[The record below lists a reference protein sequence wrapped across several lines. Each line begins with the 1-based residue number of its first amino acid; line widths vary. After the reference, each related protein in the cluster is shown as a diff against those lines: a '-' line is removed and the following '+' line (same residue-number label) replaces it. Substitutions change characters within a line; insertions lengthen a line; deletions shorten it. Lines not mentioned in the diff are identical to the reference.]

1 MSGMDEILLD
11 PFKRLLAHICTPS
24 VIRYEEGRS
33 GLAQCWGE
41 LEQSGFIDALLP
53 ESRGGAGLSLSEVF
67 PLVVACG
74 EAALPAPFA
83 ETMVA
88 RALLDNRGAELPTGA
103 AIVLA
108 PPSPVVPLAAKASH
122 ALVTANGRLSLIA
135 MNAGASDPFRA
146 GGYADQLKGET
157 LLEVAAGGIDL
168 QAWAAALAAAQMS
181 GMMMRILDM
190 TLRYANE
197 RQQFDRPLSKF
208 QAIQHQ
214 LAVGAEYAVSAHTAA
229 AIAMSGQHFDPLRA
243 AAAKVCAGE
252 AASKLCAIAHAV
264 HGAIGVTEEYDLQIY
279 TRRLKQWALAFGNER
294 YWAHVLASAR
304 LGTEK
309 GTSADFVRL
318 HLGNME

>member
-1 MSGMDEILLD
+1 MDDSLLD
-11 PFKRLLAHICTPS
+11 PFKRLLAQICTSS
-24 VIRYEEGRS
+24 VIRDEESRS
-33 GLAQCWGE
+33 GLAEFWVE
-41 LEQSGFIDALLP
+41 LDQSGFVDALLA
-53 ESRGGAGLSLSEVF
+53 ESRGGAGLSLSAVF

-88 RALLDNRGAELPTGA
+88 RALLDKCGAQFPTGA

-122 ALVTANGRLSLIA
+122 ALVAADGRLALIA
-135 MNAGASDPFRA
+135 LKAGTSDPFRA
-146 GGYADQLKGET
+146 GGYTGQLNGEK
-157 LLEVAAGGIDL
+157 LLEVAADGIDL

-190 TLRYANE
+190 SLRYANE
-197 RQQFDRPLSKF
+197 RQQFGRPLSKF

-214 LAVGAEYAVSAHTAA
+214 LAVAAECAVSAHTAA
-229 AIAMSGQHFDPLRA
+229 GIAMSGEHFDPLRA

-279 TRRLKQWALAFGNER
+279 TRRLKQWALAFGSER
-294 YWAHVLASAR
+294 YWAAVLGTAR
-304 LGTEK
+304 LAAGC

-318 HLGNME
+318 HLGNIG